1 MFFCFSFLVPRIIP
15 TPKNDDLQR
24 QNPTLFNTEQAG
36 PKYPDI
42 AVCILLNFL
51 AYMSPTVQRRPAGL
65 ALVAATPQVKGELG
79 AQRKTFGP
87 GQNRFFYSLIQF
99 KGPISQEDLTFYLS
113 IAREFDLRKMS
124 CSRLCLTSSRSLWA
138 SYAWFTAAV
147 SVSILAYT

>member
-1 MFFCFSFLVPRIIP
+1 MPRIIP
-15 TPKNDDLQR
+15 TPRNDDLQR
-24 QNPTLFNTEQAG
+24 QSPPPFNAGQAG

-51 AYMSPTVQRRPAGL
+51 AYMSSAVQRRPAGL
-65 ALVAATPQVKGELG
+65 ALVAAAPQVEGELC

-87 GQNRFFYSLIQF
+87 GQSKYFTAFLYLVQF
-99 KGPISQEDLTFYLS
+99 KGPVSQEDLAFYLS